1 MATKKSTGLNIN
13 LGKVLEVAENSLE
26 YLFVASEKQ
35 LERWLD
41 SPQKPKHHTAPHLA
55 KKEKEGRK
63 ELREIAKAQD
73 FCIEMNSTNTKNQNV
88 IMTERLSELESQDQ
102 ETSQELDRS

>member
-55 KKEKEGRK
+55 KKEKE
-63 ELREIAKAQD
+63 LREIAKAQD